1 MKKIILIV
9 LAVITVLIYTSC
21 QQVFTYSPLSW
32 AQRDPSGMPEPQKIA
47 YAKSLLSSPNAT
59 TSDIKT
65 AYNMINKLVTANPQD
80 ADLQLLAADLAL
92 GGSGIIDI
100 IGSIDPSDLESV
112 NVEALVTDIDLS
124 LVSASADHVVAAEAI
139 DPDAISPDQYL
150 DTGIILLG
158 KAADEAVGGFS
169 ALSTINSGDDGWS
182 TLVQANS
189 FIIKG
194 GGDISDY
201 GISNASL

>member
-1 MKKIILIV
+1 MKKIKLIV
-9 LAVITVLIYTSC
+9 LAVIAVLIYTSC

-32 AQRDPSGMPEPQKIA
+32 AQRDPSTLPEAQKIA

-59 TSDIKT
+59 TSDIET
-65 AYNMINKLVTANPQD
+65 AYDMINKLVTANPKD

-112 NVEALVTDIDLS
+112 NVEALVININLS
-124 LVSASADHVVAAEAI
+124 LVSASADHVVVAEAI
-139 DPDAISPDQYL
+139 DPSAISPDQYL
-150 DTGIILLG
+150 NTGIILLG

-169 ALSTINSGDDGWS
+169 ALSTLTSSDAGWA

-189 FIIKG
+189 FIING
-194 GGDISDY
+194 GGNISDY
-201 GISNASL
+201 GISNANL